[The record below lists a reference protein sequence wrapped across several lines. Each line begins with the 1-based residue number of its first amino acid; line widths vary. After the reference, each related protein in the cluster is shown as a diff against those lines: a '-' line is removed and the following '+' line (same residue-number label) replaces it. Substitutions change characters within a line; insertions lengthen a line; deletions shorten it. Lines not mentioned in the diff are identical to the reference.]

1 MSFCPHCGVAVE
13 PTAAFCPSC
22 GKAVSSGSTGPRVVD
37 REGLAST
44 GAGIQLQA
52 ESLLKESRKAFT
64 CLLVVAILQFIGA
77 FVVLALG
84 PGLLQVSVVLSII
97 GGIFLGLAVWARR
110 SPLPAAITGLVI
122 LLTLWA
128 VDAVIDPTTLAH
140 GIIVKLIVL
149 LVLGRAIQAG
159 VRYRQ
164 LMQETGAEPA

>member
-1 MSFCPHCGVAVE
+1 MSFCPHCGAPVE
-13 PTAAFCPSC
+13 PTAAFCATC
-22 GKAVSSGSTGPRVVD
+22 GKAVSSGSTGPRIVE
-37 REGLAST
+37 REDLAST
-44 GAGIQLQA
+44 EAGIKLQA
-52 ESLLKESRKAFT
+52 ESLLKQSHKAFV
-64 CLLVVAILQFIGA
+64 CLLVVALLQFVAA
-77 FVVLALG
+77 FIFLGLA
-84 PGLLQVSVVLSII
+84 PGMPHVSVVVGII

-128 VDAVIDPTTLAH
+128 VDAVVDPTTLVH

-164 LMQETGAEPA
+164 LMRETGAEPA